1 MRLEMSE
8 FKELRLIP
16 DWPRIRQLVAKKLG
30 KSEDEVQSMRESG
43 DSLDQVELAMTIEE
57 VLGARLPR

>member
-1 MRLEMSE
+1 MNQYRD
-8 FKELRLIP
+8 LRLVP

-57 VLGARLPR
+57 VLDARLPR